1 LVNHNLYHLDS
12 LPSFFESIVNNYSP
26 SHFSIVDKSELYETF
41 VSLINGATITQIENF
56 YLLDQ
61 RFDFASSSNFP
72 LNHLILTL
80 TKFSSIPYNQDFYS
94 FLSIFL
100 KTFCFHNQHIHHYFY
115 QSTLSKRFN
124 SKNFSN
130 QIGMKQY
137 GIDQLPI
144 IYDIKFEQERP
155 IIIEKKNQ

>member
-1 LVNHNLYHLDS
+1 
-12 LPSFFESIVNNYSP
+12 
-26 SHFSIVDKSELYETF
+26 
-41 VSLINGATITQIENF
+41 
-56 YLLDQ
+56 
-61 RFDFASSSNFP
+61 
-72 LNHLILTL
+72 
-80 TKFSSIPYNQDFYS
+80 
-94 FLSIFL
+94 L

-124 SKNFSN
+124 SKNSSN